1 MRIPT
6 QVASIELMKYI
17 HRVGDGDMPLSTV
30 PTHQS
35 TNQKEPQVRLE
46 RTQTFEKKDRKH
58 PFSIFQ
64 ITSLLLK
71 GLHFR
76 PTPQPS
82 PPQTSPPSHRQEGHI
97 FQGIH
102 FKRKEAANLL
112 SEMSLHLLD
121 LFERLVFI
129 LLFTGCLF
137 PLFTGPLFTG

>member
-1 MRIPT
+1 
-6 QVASIELMKYI
+6 
-17 HRVGDGDMPLSTV
+17 MPLSTV

-82 PPQTSPPSHRQEGHI
+82 PTSPPSHRQEGHI

-112 SEMSLHLLD
+112 SMSLHLCD
-121 LFERLVFI
+121 LFERLVVYPIFYRVFI
-129 LLFTGCLF
+129 PIIYRVGFFSPT
-137 PLFTGPLFTG
+137 